1 MNLFQYLNS
10 LLFSK
15 KNIDMNCDDESQFNL
30 FMVNRWTSMYSKEMN
45 EYVNQTTNKY
55 WNLFDDKP
63 SQYNYIYN
71 VFPKLKFKRL
81 NYIKKTKKE
90 KKKEE
95 EKIILPEFYSE
106 REYKNNQ
113 TLVDFIS

>member
-45 EYVNQTTNKY
+45 EYVNETTNKY

-63 SQYNYIYN
+63 SQYAYIYN

-95 EKIILPEFYSE
+95 DKIILPEFYSE